1 MVAKRFYFFFRQL
14 GLAAG
19 LLYSLPPILDVDV
32 NLQIEPEDGAEGEE
46 KLKDGH
52 RQEIPQSIPE
62 RRLAIRPR
70 LGIGTA
76 WGERKSA
83 QCKSS

>member
-1 MVAKRFYFFFRQL
+1 MVLQRFYFFFRQV

-19 LLYSLPPILDVDV
+19 LLYRLPPILDVDV
-32 NLQIEPEDGAEGEE
+32 NLQIEPEDGAEREE

-76 WGERKSA
+76 WAERKSI
-83 QCKSS
+83 